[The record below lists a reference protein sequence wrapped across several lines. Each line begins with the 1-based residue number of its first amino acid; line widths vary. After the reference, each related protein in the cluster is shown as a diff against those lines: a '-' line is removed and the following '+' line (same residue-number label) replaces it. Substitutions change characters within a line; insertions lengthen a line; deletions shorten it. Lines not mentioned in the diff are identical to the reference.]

1 VSKGNKVTY
10 MEYYADG
17 LRAGKYTNTSSDLYV
32 YDLSGRVVAEAHNS
46 YNITANYVW
55 GPDRVLVKKDTGGGE
70 YYSLYNGHGDVVQ
83 IVDRNGKIVN
93 NYKYDEWGNI
103 LESNENISNPFK
115 YAGEIFDEETGLY
128 YLRARYYDPALGRFI
143 NEDTYE
149 GQVTN
154 PLSLNL
160 YSYCYN
166 NPLIYKDSSG
176 NKPFSLYN
184 EISKFLINIR
194 QSISPKKWDK
204 FKYEFERLEKLLS
217 CYYDD

>member
-1 VSKGNKVTY
+1 

-17 LRAGKYTNTSSDLYV
+17 LRAGKYTNTSSNLYV

-55 GPDRVLVKKDTGGGE
+55 GPDRVLVKKETGGGE
-70 YYSLYNGHGDVVQ
+70 YYYLYNGHGDVVQ